1 MGGASVPMGC
11 CKWSRNLKRHHV
23 LNHPCWSIFGTD
35 TTLSIVLAHPSLKP
49 CIQAASALMQRVN
62 TRSVRIVWK
71 QINHLK
77 APVITCIQRTN
88 HQSVWIYFDF
98 ILVKKSW
105 SSSGI
110 SFRRLP
116 FCLRRHETLQNH
128 WIALGVPVSWLPPM
142 IGLHQVV
149 WRSLLSMFAP
159 HRKVILSYW
168 QLVMTGHGFES
179 YTSLLASSNSENA
192 QCFGSTVSAIEAGWT
207 VSMSPNVSKTYP
219 NSPLRILFVSPS
231 QLCSDHIDQNGNV
244 FAPVRGLSESERSGS
259 VSGVRAVPEGGNQ
272 WIWEEYMVHLDIAL

>member
-1 MGGASVPMGC
+1 
-11 CKWSRNLKRHHV
+11 
-23 LNHPCWSIFGTD
+23 
-35 TTLSIVLAHPSLKP
+35 
-49 CIQAASALMQRVN
+49 
-62 TRSVRIVWK
+62 
-71 QINHLK
+71 
-77 APVITCIQRTN
+77 
-88 HQSVWIYFDF
+88 
-98 ILVKKSW
+98 
-105 SSSGI
+105 
-110 SFRRLP
+110 
-116 FCLRRHETLQNH
+116 
-128 WIALGVPVSWLPPM
+128 M

-179 YTSLLASSNSENA
+179 YTSLLASSDSENA

-244 FAPVRGLSESERSGS
+244 FAPVRGLSETAKGAAALVGLGLCRREEISGY
-259 VSGVRAVPEGGNQ
+259 EKNTWCI
-272 WIWEEYMVHLDIAL
+272 WILRCRQI